1 MKKLLLFAAL
11 FAAIFSIKIQAQ
23 NNVGIG
29 TNAPN
34 ATSILELKSST
45 QGMLVPRMNSIQ
57 MNAIAG
63 PADGLLIYNT
73 DSACFCYY
81 ETVPAKWFS
90 LCDALRALN
99 GGGGA
104 TGPTGPT
111 GTGTTGPTGA
121 PGSNGVTGP
130 TGVAGSNGVT
140 GPTGAT
146 GNNGVNGVTGPT
158 GATGATGVGLGST
171 GPTGPTGN
179 NGVTGPTGTAGANG
193 VTGPTGATGNNG
205 ANGVTGPTGA
215 TGTAGA
221 NGVTGPTGATGNN
234 GANGVT
240 GPTGATGT
248 AGVNGAT
255 GATGATGTNGV
266 NGVTGPTGSTGATG
280 PTWTLTPPTYN
291 NAGFISANG
300 TVGSNGPQ
308 TSLTAAW
315 IVGGNNNAGLGVFG
329 ATSNQAVQF
338 VSNNVERMRE
348 FAAGGFSVNN
358 AGGVAGTVFCVT
370 GSNVGGA
377 ISNVIGAIAIFGGS
391 NGGEGIC
398 GEQLAGGFGPVGQNL
413 FATSTTGAGVIG
425 QAQSPNIRG
434 VEGDNLSTTVPT
446 LGLPIGVFGFV
457 ANNATTLLT
466 GGSVA
471 VEGTNNSVPV
481 AGVPIG
487 VLGAIGPTGFT
498 GSIAVGGFQSVL
510 SANDFPAVI
519 GLGAGLT
526 TFYHLRS
533 AGGAF
538 TGEVAG
544 VMGAA
549 YGTNDPVNSEGGD
562 FFDSLTTGAVVTAQ
576 VAARNGGTF
585 YKIIGS
591 IGNVAT
597 VIKDPYANK
606 DVIMVCPESPEV
618 LLEDYGVGEL
628 VNGSAHIDIEK
639 VFASTIAVNEKHELR
654 VFIQLEGDCK
664 GVYVTNKTPNGF
676 DVKELDGGTSNVKFS
691 YHVIGNK
698 KDDYING
705 QVISKNEDNRFPAYQ
720 HDSRGTAIFNKE
732 MIAKPNKM
740 LAPGE
745 SVK

>member
-193 VTGPTGATGNNG
+193 VTGPTGATG
-205 ANGVTGPTGA
+205 
-215 TGTAGA
+215 
-221 NGVTGPTGATGNN
+221 
-234 GANGVT
+234 
-240 GPTGATGT
+240 
-248 AGVNGAT
+248 
-255 GATGATGTNGV
+255 TNGV

-370 GSNVGGA
+370 GSNVG
-377 ISNVIGAIAIFGGS
+377 
-391 NGGEGIC
+391 
-398 GEQLAGGFGPVGQNL
+398 
-413 FATSTTGAGVIG
+413 
-425 QAQSPNIRG
+425 
-434 VEGDNLSTTVPT
+434 
-446 LGLPIGVFGFV
+446 
-457 ANNATTLLT
+457 
-466 GGSVA
+466 
-471 VEGTNNSVPV
+471 
-481 AGVPIG
+481 
-487 VLGAIGPTGFT
+487 
-498 GSIAVGGFQSVL
+498 
-510 SANDFPAVI
+510 
-519 GLGAGLT
+519 
-526 TFYHLRS
+526 
-533 AGGAF
+533 
-538 TGEVAG
+538 
-544 VMGAA
+544 
-549 YGTNDPVNSEGGD
+549 
-562 FFDSLTTGAVVTAQ
+562 
-576 VAARNGGTF
+576 
-585 YKIIGS
+585 
-591 IGNVAT
+591 
-597 VIKDPYANK
+597 
-606 DVIMVCPESPEV
+606 
-618 LLEDYGVGEL
+618 
-628 VNGSAHIDIEK
+628 
-639 VFASTIAVNEKHELR
+639 
-654 VFIQLEGDCK
+654 
-664 GVYVTNKTPNGF
+664 
-676 DVKELDGGTSNVKFS
+676 
-691 YHVIGNK
+691 
-698 KDDYING
+698 
-705 QVISKNEDNRFPAYQ
+705 
-720 HDSRGTAIFNKE
+720 
-732 MIAKPNKM
+732 
-740 LAPGE
+740 
-745 SVK
+745 

>member
-240 GPTGATGT
+240 GPTGATGN

-377 ISNVIGAIAIFGGS
+377 ISNVIGAVAIFGGS
-391 NGGEGIC
+391 NGGEGVW
-398 GEQLAGGFGPVGQNL
+398 GQELGGGFGTVGQNL

-628 VNGSAHIDIEK
+628 VNGLAHIDIEK

-698 KDDYING
+698 KDDYMNG